1 MSKRKPR
8 RSREFKK
15 NNQEIDIE
23 EARRE
28 RREKREKAAKK
39 AKTEKRAKAEEKN
52 ASARKKVQR
61 SRRRLIYAAIIFII
75 IAAVSVSAF
84 KIISLL
90 HEKSRLEKERDR
102 LTSLKE
108 RLEQE
113 LESVNSPEYIE
124 QQARSHLRL
133 IKPGEILYILPD
145 ADDGEKSTSE
155 SDAQADVDSDSNT
168 GADSAENNN

>member
-15 NNQEIDIE
+15 NNQVIDIE

-61 SRRRLIYAAIIFII
+61 SRRRLIYAAIIFIWLHI
-75 IAAVSVSAF
+75 LTEFFTAVG
-84 KIISLL
+84 LL
-90 HEKSRLEKERDR
+90 
-102 LTSLKE
+102 LK
-108 RLEQE
+108 
-113 LESVNSPEYIE
+113 
-124 QQARSHLRL
+124 
-133 IKPGEILYILPD
+133 
-145 ADDGEKSTSE
+145 
-155 SDAQADVDSDSNT
+155 
-168 GADSAENNN
+168 